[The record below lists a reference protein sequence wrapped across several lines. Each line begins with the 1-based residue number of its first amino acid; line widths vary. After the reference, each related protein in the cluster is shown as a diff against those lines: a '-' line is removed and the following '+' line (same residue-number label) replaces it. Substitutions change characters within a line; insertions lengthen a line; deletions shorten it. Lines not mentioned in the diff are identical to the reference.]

1 MKGKQYMKEEI
12 IDKITSVILF
22 LVIIG
27 IFAVI
32 IVFSIIAIQEFS
44 GGEEALAFTENLGN
58 ITTAASNEKTVEDD
72 IEVPEIVENPI
83 SSIEKNNSNTNTDYS
98 NVQVDKYFYN
108 QLDEKSRIIYR
119 AFESNKEQMKTGT
132 YQIELGTSF
141 SDILSQSNGQEKL
154 GEYYQSAIEAYTY
167 DNPEIFYLSPK
178 KMYLNIETTTRGGV
192 STYNVYINSGNE
204 VNYLTDE
211 FNSKQ
216 AIDQAITQIEQMKN
230 QIIQNRTGN
239 TYEDVKMVHDY
250 LVDNISYDS
259 SLSKQNI
266 YNIYGALVN
275 RECVC
280 EGYARAFKYLLDEL
294 NIPCV
299 MVIGTATNSQGETEN
314 HAWNYVQLNGNW
326 YAVDSTWDDPVVIG
340 GGTASEESRYKYF
353 LVGREVI
360 DQDHSPS
367 GQFTEGGKI
376 FSYPNVTYESYSN

>member
-1 MKGKQYMKEEI
+1 MKEEI

-22 LVIIG
+22 LIIMG
-27 IFAVI
+27 IFSVV

-44 GGEEALAFTENLGN
+44 AEDEELAFADNSGN
-58 ITTAASNEKTVEDD
+58 ATVSEEKTVEDD
-72 IEVPEIVENPI
+72 IQVPAIVENPI
-83 SSIEKNNSNTNTDYS
+83 SSIEKSNSSTNTDYS

-167 DNPEIFYLSPK
+167 DNAEVFYLSPK

-192 STYNVYINSGNE
+192 STYDVYINSGNE
-204 VNYLTDE
+204 ANYLTEE
-211 FNSKQ
+211 FSSKAEVNQ
-216 AIDQAITQIEQMKN
+216 AIAQIEQVKN
-230 QIIQNRTGN
+230 QILQNKTGN
-239 TYEDVKMVHDY
+239 TYEDIKMVHDY
-250 LVDNISYDS
+250 LVDSINYES

-294 NIPCV
+294 NIPCI
-299 MVIGTATNSQGETEN
+299 MVIGTGTNSQGETEN
-314 HAWNYVQLNGNW
+314 HAWNYVQLGGNW
-326 YAVDSTWDDPVVIG
+326 YAVDTTWDDPVVIG

-353 LVGREVI
+353 LVGREII

>member
-1 MKGKQYMKEEI
+1 MKGNNNMKEEI

-22 LVIIG
+22 LIIMG
-27 IFAVI
+27 IFSVV

-44 GGEEALAFTENLGN
+44 AEDEELAFADNSGN
-58 ITTAASNEKTVEDD
+58 ATVSEEKTVEDD
-72 IEVPEIVENPI
+72 IQVPAIVENPI
-83 SSIEKNNSNTNTDYS
+83 SSIEKSNSSTNTDYS

-167 DNPEIFYLSPK
+167 DNAEVFYLSPK

-192 STYNVYINSGNE
+192 STYDVYINSGNE
-204 VNYLTDE
+204 ANYLTEE
-211 FNSKQ
+211 FSSK
-216 AIDQAITQIEQMKN
+216 AEVDQAIAQIEQVKN
-230 QIIQNRTGN
+230 QILQNKTGN
-239 TYEDVKMVHDY
+239 TYEDIKMVHDY
-250 LVDNISYDS
+250 LVDSINYES
-259 SLSKQNI
+259 SLSKQYI

-294 NIPCV
+294 NIPCI
-299 MVIGTATNSQGETEN
+299 MVIGTGTNSQGETEN
-314 HAWNYVQLNGNW
+314 HAWNYVQLGGNW
-326 YAVDSTWDDPVVIG
+326 YAVDTTWDDPVVIG

-353 LVGREVI
+353 LVGREII

-376 FSYPNVTYESYSN
+376 FSYPNVTYESYSS

>member
-1 MKGKQYMKEEI
+1 MKEEI

-22 LVIIG
+22 LIIMG
-27 IFAVI
+27 IFSVV

-44 GGEEALAFTENLGN
+44 AEDEELAFADNSGN
-58 ITTAASNEKTVEDD
+58 ATVSEEKTVEDD
-72 IEVPEIVENPI
+72 IQVPAIVENPI
-83 SSIEKNNSNTNTDYS
+83 SSIEKSNSSTNTDYS

-167 DNPEIFYLSPK
+167 DNAEVFYLSPK

-192 STYNVYINSGNE
+192 STYDVYINSGNE
-204 VNYLTDE
+204 VNYLTEE
-211 FNSKQ
+211 FSSK
-216 AIDQAITQIEQMKN
+216 AEVDQAIAQIEQVKN
-230 QIIQNRTGN
+230 QILQNKTGN
-239 TYEDVKMVHDY
+239 TYEDIKMVHDY
-250 LVDNISYDS
+250 LVDNINYES
-259 SLSKQNI
+259 SLAKQNI

-294 NIPCV
+294 NIPCI
-299 MVIGTATNSQGETEN
+299 MVIGTGTNSQGETEN

-326 YAVDSTWDDPVVIG
+326 YAVDTTWDDPVVIG

-353 LVGREVI
+353 LVGREII

-376 FSYPNVTYESYSN
+376 FSYPNVTYESYSS

>member
-1 MKGKQYMKEEI
+1 MKGKNNMKEEI
-12 IDKITSVILF
+12 MDKITSVILF

-32 IVFSIIAIQEFS
+32 IVFAIIAIQEFS
-44 GGEEALAFTENLGN
+44 GDDEALAFVENFGN
-58 ITTAASNEKTVEDD
+58 VATVTNDEKTVEDD
-72 IEVPEIVENPI
+72 IEVPEIVETPI
-83 SSIEKNNSNTNTDYS
+83 NSIERNNNTNTDYS

-108 QLDEKSRIIYR
+108 QLEEKSRIIYR

-132 YQIELGTSF
+132 YQIELGDGF
-141 SDILSQSNGQEKL
+141 SDTLSQSNGQEQL

-178 KMYLNIETTTRGGV
+178 KMYLNIETTTRGGT
-192 STYNVYINSGNE
+192 STYNVYINSGNQA
-204 VNYLTDE
+204 NYLADE

-216 AIDQAITQIEQMKN
+216 AIDQATAQIEQVKN
-230 QIIQNRTGN
+230 QIVQNRTGN
-239 TYEDVKMVHDY
+239 TYEDIKMVHDY
-250 LVDNISYDS
+250 LVDNINYES
-259 SLSKQNI
+259 SLSKENI

-299 MVIGTATNSQGETEN
+299 MVIGTGTNSQGETEN

-340 GGTASEESRYKYF
+340 GGTASEQSRYKYF

-367 GQFTEGGKI
+367 GQFTENGKI

>member
-1 MKGKQYMKEEI
+1 MKGKNNMKEEI
-12 IDKITSVILF
+12 MDKITSVILF

-32 IVFSIIAIQEFS
+32 IVFAIIAIQEFS
-44 GGEEALAFTENLGN
+44 GDDEALAFVENFGN
-58 ITTAASNEKTVEDD
+58 VATVTNDEKTVEDD

-83 SSIEKNNSNTNTDYS
+83 NSIERNNNTNTDYS

-108 QLDEKSRIIYR
+108 QLEEKSRIIYR

-132 YQIELGTSF
+132 YQIELGDSF
-141 SDILSQSNGQEKL
+141 SDTLSQSNGQEQL

-178 KMYLNIETTTRGGV
+178 KMYLNIETTTRGGT
-192 STYNVYINSGNE
+192 STYNVYINSGNQA
-204 VNYLTDE
+204 NYLADE

-216 AIDQAITQIEQMKN
+216 AIDQATAQIEQVKN
-230 QIIQNRTGN
+230 QIVQNRTGN
-239 TYEDVKMVHDY
+239 TYEDIKMVHDY
-250 LVDNISYDS
+250 LVDNINYES
-259 SLSKQNI
+259 SLSKENI

-299 MVIGTATNSQGETEN
+299 MVIGTGTNSQGETEN

-340 GGTASEESRYKYF
+340 GGTASEQSRYKYF

-367 GQFTEGGKI
+367 GQFTENGKI

>member
-1 MKGKQYMKEEI
+1 MKEEI

-27 IFAVI
+27 IFAVV

-44 GGEEALAFTENLGN
+44 EEDEEFAFVENSGN
-58 ITTAASNEKTVEDD
+58 VDTVTSEEKTVEDN

-83 SSIEKNNSNTNTDYS
+83 NSIEKSNSNANTNYS

-178 KMYLNIETTTRGGV
+178 KMYLNIETTTRGGT

-204 VNYLTDE
+204 ANYLVEE

-216 AIDQAITQIEQMKN
+216 AIDEAIAQIEQVKN
-230 QIIQNRTGN
+230 QIIQNKTGN
-239 TYEDVKMVHDY
+239 TYEDIKMVHDY
-250 LVDNISYDS
+250 LVDTISYDS

-266 YNIYGALVN
+266 YNIYGALVS

-294 NIPCV
+294 DIPCV
-299 MVIGTATNSQGETEN
+299 MVIGTATNSHGETEN
-314 HAWNYVQLNGNW
+314 HAWNYAQLNGNW

-340 GGTASEESRYKYF
+340 GGTASAESRYKYF

-360 DQDHSPS
+360 DQDHSSS
-367 GQFTEGGKI
+367 GQFTEDGKV
-376 FSYPNVTYESYSN
+376 FSYPNLTYESYSN

>member
-1 MKGKQYMKEEI
+1 MKEEI

-22 LVIIG
+22 LIIMG
-27 IFAVI
+27 IFSVV

-44 GGEEALAFTENLGN
+44 AEDEELAFVENSRN
-58 ITTAASNEKTVEDD
+58 ITVSEEKTVEDD
-72 IEVPEIVENPI
+72 IQVPAIVENPI
-83 SSIEKNNSNTNTDYS
+83 SSIEKNNNNTNTDYS

-108 QLDEKSRIIYR
+108 QLNEKSRIIYR

-167 DNPEIFYLSPK
+167 DNAEVFYLSPK

-192 STYNVYINSGNE
+192 STYDVYINSGNE
-204 VNYLTDE
+204 ANYLTEE
-211 FNSKQ
+211 FSSK
-216 AIDQAITQIEQMKN
+216 AEVDQAIEQIEQIKN
-230 QIIQNRTGN
+230 QILQNQTGN
-239 TYEDVKMVHDY
+239 TYEDIKMIHDY
-250 LVDNISYDS
+250 LVDNINYES

-294 NIPCV
+294 NIPCI
-299 MVIGTATNSQGETEN
+299 MVIGTGTNTQGETEN
-314 HAWNYVQLNGNW
+314 HAWNYVQLDGKW
-326 YAVDSTWDDPVVIG
+326 YAVDTTWDDPVVIG
-340 GGTASEESRYKYF
+340 GGTASEESKYKYF
-353 LVGREVI
+353 LVGREII

-367 GQFTEGGKI
+367 GQFTEDGKI
-376 FSYPNVTYESYSN
+376 FSYPNVTYENYNH

>member
-1 MKGKQYMKEEI
+1 MKEEI
-12 IDKITSVILF
+12 IDKFTSVILF

-27 IFAVI
+27 IFAVV
-32 IVFSIIAIQEFS
+32 IVFSIIAIQEIWGEDEDLVFAESS
-44 GGEEALAFTENLGN
+44 GNVATSG
-58 ITTAASNEKTVEDD
+58 EKTVEDD
-72 IEVPEIVENPI
+72 IEVPAIVENPI
-83 SSIEKNNSNTNTDYS
+83 SSIETNNNTNTDYS

-108 QLDEKSRIIYR
+108 QLEEKSRIIYR

-132 YQIELGTSF
+132 YQIELGDSF
-141 SDILSQSNGQEKL
+141 SDTLSQSNGQEQL

-167 DNPEIFYLSPK
+167 DNPEVFYLSPK
-178 KMYLNIETTTRGGV
+178 KMYLNIETTTRGGTT
-192 STYNVYINSGNE
+192 TYNVFINSGNE
-204 VNYLTDE
+204 ANYLAEE
-211 FNSKQ
+211 FNSKEE
-216 AIDQAITQIEQMKN
+216 IDQAIAQIEQVKN
-230 QIIQNRTGN
+230 QIVQNRTGN
-239 TYEDVKMVHDY
+239 TYEDIKMVHDY

-294 NIPCV
+294 DISCV
-299 MVIGTATNSQGETEN
+299 MVIGTGTNSQGETEN

-353 LVGREVI
+353 LVGREII

-367 GQFTEGGKI
+367 GQFTEGGKV
-376 FSYPNVTYESYSN
+376 FSYPNVSYESYSN

>member
-1 MKGKQYMKEEI
+1 MKEEI

-27 IFAVI
+27 IFAVV

-44 GGEEALAFTENLGN
+44 EEDEKFAFVENSGN
-58 ITTAASNEKTVEDD
+58 VDTVTSEEKTVEDN

-83 SSIEKNNSNTNTDYS
+83 NSIEKSNSNANTDYS

-178 KMYLNIETTTRGGV
+178 KMYLNIETTTRGGT

-204 VNYLTDE
+204 ANYLVEE

-216 AIDQAITQIEQMKN
+216 AIDEAIAQIEQVKN
-230 QIIQNRTGN
+230 QIIQNKTGN
-239 TYEDVKMVHDY
+239 TYEDIKMVHDY
-250 LVDNISYDS
+250 LVDTISYDS

-294 NIPCV
+294 DIPCV
-299 MVIGTATNSQGETEN
+299 MVIGTGTNSQGETEN

-340 GGTASEESRYKYF
+340 GGTASEQSRYKYF

-367 GQFTEGGKI
+367 GQFTEGGKV

>member
-1 MKGKQYMKEEI
+1 MKGNNNMKEEI

-22 LVIIG
+22 LIIMG
-27 IFAVI
+27 IFSVV

-44 GGEEALAFTENLGN
+44 AEDEELAFADNSGN
-58 ITTAASNEKTVEDD
+58 ATVSEEKTVEDD
-72 IEVPEIVENPI
+72 IQVPAIVENPI
-83 SSIEKNNSNTNTDYS
+83 SSIEKSNSSTNTDYS

-167 DNPEIFYLSPK
+167 DNAEVFYLSPK

-192 STYNVYINSGNE
+192 STYDVYINSGNE
-204 VNYLTDE
+204 ANYLTEE
-211 FNSKQ
+211 FSSK
-216 AIDQAITQIEQMKN
+216 AEVDQAIAQIEQVKN
-230 QIIQNRTGN
+230 QILQNKTGN
-239 TYEDVKMVHDY
+239 TYEDIKMVHDY
-250 LVDNISYDS
+250 LVDSINYES

-294 NIPCV
+294 NIPCI
-299 MVIGTATNSQGETEN
+299 MVIGTGTNSQGETEN
-314 HAWNYVQLNGNW
+314 HAWNYVQLGGNW
-326 YAVDSTWDDPVVIG
+326 YAVDTTWDDPVVIG

-353 LVGREVI
+353 LVGREII

-376 FSYPNVTYESYSN
+376 FSYPNVTYESYSS

>member
-1 MKGKQYMKEEI
+1 MKEEI

-27 IFAVI
+27 IFAVV

-44 GGEEALAFTENLGN
+44 EEDEEFAFVENSGN
-58 ITTAASNEKTVEDD
+58 VDTVTSEEKTVEDN

-83 SSIEKNNSNTNTDYS
+83 NSIEKSNSNANTDYS

-132 YQIELGTSF
+132 YQIELGDSF
-141 SDILSQSNGQEKL
+141 SDTLSQSNGQEQL

-178 KMYLNIETTTRGGV
+178 KMYLNIETTTRGGT

-204 VNYLTDE
+204 ANYLSEE
-211 FNSKQ
+211 FSSKEE
-216 AIDQAITQIEQMKN
+216 IDQAMAQIEQVKN
-230 QIIQNRTGN
+230 QIVQNRTGN
-239 TYEDVKMVHDY
+239 TYEDIKMVHDY

-259 SLSKQNI
+259 SLSKENI

-294 NIPCV
+294 DIPCV
-299 MVIGTATNSQGETEN
+299 MVIGTATNSHGETEN
-314 HAWNYVQLNGNW
+314 HAWNYAQLNGNW

-340 GGTASEESRYKYF
+340 GGTASAESRYKYF

-360 DQDHSPS
+360 DQDHSSS
-367 GQFTEGGKI
+367 GQFTEDGKV
-376 FSYPNVTYESYSN
+376 FSYPNLTYESYSN

>member
-1 MKGKQYMKEEI
+1 MKEEI

-22 LVIIG
+22 LIIMG
-27 IFAVI
+27 IFSVV

-44 GGEEALAFTENLGN
+44 AEDEELAFADNSGN
-58 ITTAASNEKTVEDD
+58 ATVSEEKTVEDD
-72 IEVPEIVENPI
+72 IQVPAIVENPI
-83 SSIEKNNSNTNTDYS
+83 SSIEKSNSSTNTDYS

-167 DNPEIFYLSPK
+167 DNAEVFYLSPK

-192 STYNVYINSGNE
+192 STYDVYINSGNE
-204 VNYLTDE
+204 VNYLTEE
-211 FNSKQ
+211 FK
-216 AIDQAITQIEQMKN
+216 AEVDQAIAQIEQVKN
-230 QIIQNRTGN
+230 QILQNKTGN
-239 TYEDVKMVHDY
+239 TYEDIKMVHDY
-250 LVDNISYDS
+250 LVDNINYES
-259 SLSKQNI
+259 SLAKQNI

-294 NIPCV
+294 NIPCI
-299 MVIGTATNSQGETEN
+299 MVIGTGTNSQGETEN

-326 YAVDSTWDDPVVIG
+326 YAVDTTWDDPVVIG

-353 LVGREVI
+353 LVGREII

-376 FSYPNVTYESYSN
+376 FSYPNVTYESYSS